1 MDKREQIW
9 KSLADKE
16 YRQLFAEDAGT
27 GLAFQT
33 KLMRENR
40 GWTQGELG
48 QRAGGIKQEFVSQL
62 ENPDYG
68 RHSLT
73 TLKKLAAAFDVGL
86 IVRFAPFSE
95 LVDWMVDLTPAK
107 LTPPSYEEEAR
118 QMSFAEAQGSPSE
131 WLVTAMDGPT
141 TPTRG
146 TVIYLDTSVLVGL
159 SRPDVATSGLIID
172 STGDVLA
179 THPAGKSEVGER
191 RPEFAIAA

>member
-9 KSLADKE
+9 KSLEDKE
-16 YRQLFAEDAGT
+16 YRQLVAEDVGT

-48 QRAGGIKQEFVSQL
+48 QRAGGIKQEFISQL

-95 LVDWMVDLTPAK
+95 LVDWMADLTSEK

-118 QMSFAEAQGSPSE
+118 QMSFAEAEGGPSE
-131 WLVTAMDGPT
+131 WQFTVTDAPT
-141 TPTRG
+141 T
-146 TVIYLDTSVLVGL
+146 
-159 SRPDVATSGLIID
+159 AT
-172 STGDVLA
+172 
-179 THPAGKSEVGER
+179 
-191 RPEFAIAA
+191 